1 MISMKIDVGRA
12 KISRKILKQLGDKSI
27 KVSVDATN
35 RALAGM
41 RTDGTKL
48 VVKESGLVRKTVF
61 SSFTVIK
68 ASINSTQNG
77 RVDIC
82 GNPISLVKYKH
93 NPKNAM
99 TGKTRGGVKVSIGQ
113 KSIKFSHA
121 FVAVMPNGH
130 IGIFERQR
138 GVKTASGKTK
148 IQELFGP
155 AIPQL
160 AARPHIVKVVQEKAQ
175 ERYMTRFTQQM
186 ERWLKQSGA
195 K

>member
-1 MISMKIDVGRA
+1 MISMKIDIGRA
-12 KISRKILKQLGDKSI
+12 RISNRILRQLGDKSI

-48 VVKESGLVRKTVF
+48 VVKESGLIRKTVF

-68 ASINSTQNG
+68 ASVNSTQNG

-82 GNPISLVKYKH
+82 GNPIRLVKYKH
-93 NPKNAM
+93 TPKKSM
-99 TGKTRGGVKVSIGQ
+99 TGKTRGGVKVNIGQ
-113 KSIKFSHA
+113 KAINFSHA

-160 AARPHIVKVVQEKAQ
+160 AARPHIVKAVQEKAQ
-175 ERYMTRFTQQM
+175 ERYMTRYSQQM
-186 ERWLKQSGA
+186 ERWLNQNGA
-195 K
+195 R